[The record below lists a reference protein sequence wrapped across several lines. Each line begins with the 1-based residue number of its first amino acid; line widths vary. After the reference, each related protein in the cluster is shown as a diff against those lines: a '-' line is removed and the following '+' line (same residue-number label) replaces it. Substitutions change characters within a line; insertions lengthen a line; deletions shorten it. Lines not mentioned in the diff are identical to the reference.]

1 MAYNINKKTLKN
13 RNTKSYL
20 TRLENLE
27 EITIN
32 TRVMGNVQ
40 QQIALAKQKRKK
52 LSEYQIENLI
62 LQERTK
68 EYNKLSAERQRIYKK
83 YEIAG
88 IRDYNELKDMPID
101 RIQKYYQREKR
112 ILSGQYEKYR
122 DKLWINNYISS
133 LQQAGASKETI
144 KDFKKLLKGYSVD
157 TLSNMLPTINIY
169 YPQTDEYGK
178 KQVDEAIENLQKD
191 MLILRGVIKIKDDNT
206 ITLYKDPDKNNNN
219 NR

>member
-1 MAYNINKKTLKN
+1 MKYNITKKTLKN

-32 TRVMGNVQ
+32 TRVMANVQ
-40 QQIALAKQKRKK
+40 QEIALAKQKRKH
-52 LSEYQIENLI
+52 LSEYQIENLM
-62 LQERTK
+62 LRERTK

-88 IRDYNELKDMPID
+88 IRDYNELKDMPAD
-101 RIQKYYQREKR
+101 RIKAYYDREKR

-122 DKLWINNYISS
+122 DRLWINNYITALEQS
-133 LQQAGASKETI
+133 GASNETI

-169 YPQTDEYGK
+169 YPQTDEYGQ
-178 KQVDEAIENLQKD
+178 KQVNEAIENLQKD

-206 ITLYKDPDKNNNN
+206 ITLYKDPDKNNRNN
-219 NR
+219 K

>member
-32 TRVMGNVQ
+32 TRVMANVQ

-88 IRDYNELKDMPID
+88 IRDYNELKDMPVD
-101 RIQKYYQREKR
+101 RIKAYYDREKR

-122 DKLWINNYISS
+122 DKLWINNYITA
-133 LQQAGASKETI
+133 LEQAGASKETI
-144 KDFKKLLKGYSVD
+144 KDFKKLLNGYSVD

-169 YPQTDEYGK
+169 YPQTDEYGQ
-178 KQVDEAIENLQKD
+178 KQVNEAIDNLQKD

>member
-1 MAYNINKKTLKN
+1 MKYNITKKTLKN

-32 TRVMGNVQ
+32 TRVMANVQ
-40 QQIALAKQKRKK
+40 QQIALAKQKRKP
-52 LSEYQIENLI
+52 LGEYQIENLM

-101 RIQKYYQREKR
+101 RIKAYYFREKR

-122 DKLWINNYISS
+122 DNLWVKNYIKS
-133 LQQAGASKETI
+133 LKQAGVSRETI
-144 KDFKKLLKGYSVD
+144 DDFKDLVTEYSVD
-157 TLSNMLPTINIY
+157 KLSNMLPTINIY
-169 YPQTDEYGK
+169 YPQTDEYGQ
-178 KQVDEAIENLQKD
+178 KQVNEAIENLRKD
-191 MLILRGVIKIKDDNT
+191 MLILKGVIKIKDDNT
-206 ITLYKDPDKNNNN
+206 ITLYKNPNKNNSNN
-219 NR
+219 K